1 MLSITLF
8 DSNKIMLE
16 RTEYEKQQR
25 AKKMMLWFGII
36 SLVMGFAGWTSAYIV
51 SSKRKDWVA
60 SIELP
65 SAFWWST
72 VVIVLSSLTYILA
85 RFALKSG
92 KTLVASRFSL
102 TTLVLGI
109 VFVFIQFNG
118 FNQMVSAGYYFTGP
132 TSSIKMSYIFLIAFV
147 HLVHLFAGLISLSVV
162 NYKLFHSKYSPEN
175 RLGFELGETFWH
187 FLGVL
192 WVYLVL
198 FMFFVK

>member
-1 MLSITLF
+1 
-8 DSNKIMLE
+8 MLE
-16 RTEYEKQQR
+16 RTEFEKQQR

-60 SIELP
+60 NIELP
-65 SAFWWST
+65 QAFWWST
-72 VVIVLSSLTYILA
+72 AVIVLSSLTYVLA
-85 RFALKSG
+85 RIALKSG
-92 KTLVASRFSL
+92 KLTLSSRWAL
-102 TTLVLGI
+102 ITLLLGI
-109 VFVFIQFNG
+109 SFVFIQFNG
-118 FNQMVSAGYYFTGP
+118 FGQMVTAGYYFTGP

-147 HLVHLFAGLISLSVV
+147 HLLHLFAGLISLGLV
-162 NYKLFHSKYSPEN
+162 NYKLIRSKYSPEN

>member
-1 MLSITLF
+1 
-8 DSNKIMLE
+8 MLE
-16 RTEYEKQQR
+16 RTEFEKQQR

-60 SIELP
+60 NIELP
-65 SAFWWST
+65 QAFWWST
-72 VVIVLSSLTYILA
+72 AVIVLSSLTYVLA
-85 RFALKSG
+85 RIALKSG
-92 KTLVASRFSL
+92 KLTLSSRWAL
-102 TTLVLGI
+102 VTLLLGI
-109 VFVFIQFNG
+109 SFVFIQFNG
-118 FNQMVSAGYYFTGP
+118 FGQMVMAGYYFTGP

-147 HLVHLFAGLISLSVV
+147 HLLHLFAGLISLGLV
-162 NYKLFHSKYSPEN
+162 NYKLIRSKYSPEN

>member
-1 MLSITLF
+1 
-8 DSNKIMLE
+8 MLE
-16 RTEYEKQQR
+16 RTELEKQQR

-65 SAFWWST
+65 QAFWWST
-72 VVIVLSSLTYILA
+72 AVIGLSSLTYILA
-85 RFALKSG
+85 RLALKADKLNLSSRWAFI
-92 KTLVASRFSL
+92 TLL
-102 TTLVLGI
+102 LG
-109 VFVFIQFNG
+109 VSFVFIQFNG
-118 FNQMVSAGYYFTGP
+118 FNQMVAAGYYFTGP

-147 HLVHLFAGLISLSVV
+147 HLLHLFAGLISLGLV
-162 NYKLFHSKYSPEN
+162 NYKLIRSKYSSEN
-175 RLGFELGETFWH
+175 ILGFELGETFWH

-192 WVYLVL
+192 WIYLVL

>member
-16 RTEYEKQQR
+16 RTEFEKQQR

-65 SAFWWST
+65 SAFWLST
-72 VVIVLSSLTYILA
+72 AVIVLSSLTYILA
-85 RFALKSG
+85 RFALKSR
-92 KTLVASRFSL
+92 KILLASRFSL
-102 TTLVLGI
+102 ITLALGI

-147 HLVHLFAGLISLSVV
+147 HLVHLFAGLISLTVV
-162 NYKLFHSKYSPEN
+162 NYKLFRSKYSPEN

>member
-1 MLSITLF
+1 
-8 DSNKIMLE
+8 MLE
-16 RTEYEKQQR
+16 RTEFEKQQR

-60 SIELP
+60 NIELP
-65 SAFWWST
+65 QAFWWSMG
-72 VVIVLSSLTYILA
+72 VIVLSSLTYVLA
-85 RFALKSG
+85 RIALKSG
-92 KTLVASRFSL
+92 KLTLSSRWAL
-102 TTLVLGI
+102 ITLLLGI
-109 VFVFIQFNG
+109 SFVFIQFNG
-118 FNQMVSAGYYFTGP
+118 FGQMVTAGYYFTGP

-147 HLVHLFAGLISLSVV
+147 HLLHLFAGLISLGLV
-162 NYKLFHSKYSPEN
+162 NYKLIRSKYSPEN

>member
-1 MLSITLF
+1 
-8 DSNKIMLE
+8 MLE
-16 RTEYEKQQR
+16 RTEFEKQQR

-60 SIELP
+60 NIELP
-65 SAFWWST
+65 QAFWWSMA
-72 VVIVLSSLTYILA
+72 VIVLSSLTYVLA
-85 RFALKSG
+85 RIALKSG
-92 KTLVASRFSL
+92 KLTLSSRWAL
-102 TTLVLGI
+102 ITLLLGI
-109 VFVFIQFNG
+109 SFVFIQFNG
-118 FNQMVSAGYYFTGP
+118 FGQMVTAGYYFTGP

-147 HLVHLFAGLISLSVV
+147 HLLHLFAGLISLGLV
-162 NYKLFHSKYSPEN
+162 NYKLIRSKYSPEN